1 MHQGNLPTVKQEYT
15 NKLIQRIN
23 RKDWWHVPPRDP
35 QSYSKR
41 GKFLSSTYRE
51 AEFYGRPNDI
61 PEHVAV
67 HNPLVGDEATIETV
81 LLGKPAIH
89 NPHAGNAAEQ
99 QLALDAKLH
108 NAGRAKGYDA
118 IVLLSP
124 AGYTKFKDEGRI
136 PLSIE
141 LNSGEIGNEQRQ
153 QAPNRRNQ
161 PVGGPGQPDGHR

>member
-1 MHQGNLPTVKQEYT
+1 MHRKTLPAINPKYMT
-15 NKLIQRIN
+15 KLIQRIN

-61 PEHVAV
+61 AEHVTV
-67 HNPLVGDEATIETV
+67 RNPLVGDEAAIETV
-81 LLGKPAIH
+81 LLGRPAIH
-89 NPHAGNAAEQ
+89 NPDASNAAEQ
-99 QLALDAKLH
+99 QLAIDAKLYK
-108 NAGRAKGYDA
+108 AGRAKGYDA

-124 AGYTKFKDEGRI
+124 AGYTKFKTEGRI

-141 LNSGEIGNEQRQ
+141 LNLLKGDWQ
-153 QAPNRRNQ
+153 
-161 PVGGPGQPDGHR
+161 